1 MGMFTSHGRQS
12 EEDIPLDVG
21 DLIERSENERRR
33 ASEGEVVEDPEAQ
46 VFRRNLRS
54 LGLI

>member
-1 MGMFTSHGRQS
+1 MFTSHGRLS